1 MAGNILIREPS
12 SVMPGDD
19 TMTHEREG
27 DRTDTRRG
35 FLTQIGAAGITA
47 AGITGVG
54 GATTANDRAPVL
66 MVHGFLD
73 NGKTPWWD
81 ITTHRLK
88 ETGYTDDELYVLS
101 LGALATTFDSPTVYA
116 EEVTATLQ
124 AISTDHDS
132 DVDIIAHSMG
142 GLDSRWAIE
151 KMDADQ
157 YVDSLI
163 TLGTPHQGT
172 QVAYIAYI
180 TPGGRDMIPDSDFL
194 QDLND
199 GQLAKSVDYTAL
211 WSNFDELITPDEY
224 ATLPNS
230 ERESVPTARNVFVPY
245 KGHIQLAWDEE
256 VFEAYAPS
264 LG

>member
-1 MAGNILIREPS
+1 
-12 SVMPGDD
+12 
-19 TMTHEREG
+19 MTHDQG
-27 DRTDTRRG
+27 KGRTATRRR
-35 FLTQIGAAGITA
+35 FLTRLGAAGITA
-47 AGITGVG
+47 VGITGTNQ
-54 GATTANDRAPVL
+54 ATTTNGRKPIL

-73 NGKTPWWD
+73 SGVTPWWD

-88 ETGYTDDELYVLS
+88 EIGYAEEQLHLLS
-101 LGALATTFDSPTVYA
+101 LGALATTVDSPKVYA
-116 EEVTATLQ
+116 EEVTTKLRS
-124 AISTDHDS
+124 ISTEHES

-151 KMDADQ
+151 KMGVDQ

-172 QVAYIAYI
+172 YVAYLAYI
-180 TPGGRDMIPDSDFL
+180 TPGGRDMIPGSDFL
-194 QDLND
+194 QELND
-199 GQLAKSVDYTAL
+199 GQIAENVEYTAI

-224 ATLPNS
+224 AMLPVS

-245 KGHIQLAWDEE
+245 KEHIQLAFDEE
-256 VFEAYAPS
+256 VFETYAPS